1 LGTAVRKGQP
11 ELVISTP
18 KTFLTLTLATA
29 VLALG
34 AGAATAQA
42 ASAKSSA
49 KTPCWKTLINDWY
62 DGRIDHAYPVHC
74 YKDALKHLPS
84 DVRTYSDAY
93 DVISRALASATRGK
107 KHVNVNALVPPP
119 GSGGGTTTGGGKTG
133 GGKTGGGKTGGGK
146 KRGTTTTVTT
156 TPVVPGSTPQGNA
169 GLFGDATSRL
179 GSSRADA
186 VPIPLLVLAG
196 LALLLVAAGGAGLVA
211 RRLQGRRARP

>member
-1 LGTAVRKGQP
+1 VREGRS

-18 KTFLTLTLATA
+18 KTFLTVTLATA

-107 KHVNVNALVPPP
+107 KHVNVNALIPPA

-133 GGKTGGGKTGGGK
+133 GGGK
-146 KRGTTTTVTT
+146 KGATTTVTT
-156 TPVVPGSTPQGNA
+156 TPAVPGSTPQGNA
-169 GLFGDATSRL
+169 GLFGDATSKL
-179 GSSRADA
+179 GSSHADT

-211 RRLQGRRARP
+211 RRRQSRRARP

>member
-1 LGTAVRKGQP
+1 MRKGHP

-18 KTFLTLTLATA
+18 KTFLTLTLAVA
-29 VLALG
+29 VLAIG

-42 ASAKSSA
+42 ESAKSSA

-84 DVRTYSDAY
+84 DVKTYSDAY

-107 KHVNVNALVPPP
+107 KHVNVNALIPPP
-119 GSGGGTTTGGGKTG
+119 GSGGGTTTGGGKPG
-133 GGKTGGGKTGGGK
+133 GGEKGGGK
-146 KRGTTTTVTT
+146 KGGATPTVTT
-156 TPVVPGSTPQGNA
+156 TPTVPGSTPQGNA
-169 GLFGDATSRL
+169 GLFGDATSSL
-179 GSSRADA
+179 GSSHADT

-211 RRLQGRRARP
+211 RRLQGRRTRP